1 MPPPQTLAVHIA
13 PVPGHCA
20 AVVHSTQ
27 RPLAVS
33 QMGNWPPV
41 EVTHCAFAVHPAWH
55 ICVVALQA
63 GLAAGQSVFAK
74 QATQVADAVSHSL
87 LVISAAQSA
96 FAPHCTHCWVVGSH
110 TGRMAFVQSLAV
122 THPTHAP
129 VVMSQIGAP
138 PRFAQFAPPS
148 AMHDARHVWV
158 AGSQTWPAAQS
169 VSAPHASQLPR
180 TQTLRVAFMAPAGGQ
195 FALVRHCT
203 HPRVSL
209 HC

>member
-1 MPPPQTLAVHIA
+1 MPPVQTLAVHIA
-13 PVPGHCA
+13 PVAGHCA

-41 EVTHCAFAVHPAWH
+41 EVTHCASAVHPAWH

-96 FAPHCTHCWVVGSH
+96 FAPHCTHCWLVGSH
-110 TGRMAFVQSLAV
+110 TGRAAFLQSVAV
-122 THPTHAP
+122 RHPTHAP
-129 VVMSQIGAP
+129 VVVSQIGAP
-138 PRFAQFAPPS
+138 ARFAQFAPPS
-148 AMHDARHVWV
+148 PVHDARHVWV

-180 TQTLRVAFMAPAGGQ
+180 TQTLRAAFKAPAGGQ

>member
-1 MPPPQTLAVHIA
+1 LV
-13 PVPGHCA
+13 
-20 AVVHSTQ
+20 
-27 RPLAVS
+27 VS

-41 EVTHCAFAVHPAWH
+41 EVTHCALAVHPAWH
-55 ICVVALQA
+55 MCVLALQA
-63 GLAAGQSVFAK
+63 GMPAGQSVLAK

-96 FAPHCTHCWVVGSH
+96 LAPHCTHCCDVASH
-110 TGRMAFVQSLAV
+110 TGRMAFLQSVAV

-129 VVMSQIGAP
+129 VAMSQMGAP
-138 PRFAQFAPPS
+138 ARLVQFAPPS
-148 AMHDARHVWV
+148 PAHDARHVWV
-158 AGSQTWPAAQS
+158 EGSQTWPAAQS

-180 TQTLRVAFMAPAGGQ
+180 TQTLRFALKPPAGGQ